1 MHYRMLPV
9 VPFVLLTRDLVAD
22 VRYTIDATLKRCDAH
37 RAGYDLGYR
46 AGYADG
52 RRVGRPVLVAP
63 VRVRPGK
70 RDAS

>member
-1 MHYRMLPV
+1 MRYRMLPV

-46 AGYADG
+46 AGYDDG
-52 RRVGRPVLVAP
+52 RRVGRPVVVGT
-63 VRVRPGK
+63 VRALPKK
-70 RDAS
+70 RNAS

>member
-22 VRYTIDATLKRCDAH
+22 MRYTIDATLKRCDAH

-52 RRVGRPVLVAP
+52 RRVGRPVLVPAVP
-63 VRVRPGK
+63 ARPRK